1 MPDRGSSIAR
11 LAIRHVARR
20 QLAILIARETVPLP
34 DRHCHCPTGTLEH
47 LFPALSD
54 FQYTLKQRFRTH
66 NGLGGKLE
74 QLFPAPMGFQGMV
87 ELLYMEHP
95 MVLEA
100 ANANFYRPF

>member
-1 MPDRGSSIAR
+1 M
-11 LAIRHVARR
+11 
-20 QLAILIARETVPLP
+20 
-34 DRHCHCPTGTLEH
+34 
-47 LFPALSD
+47 
-54 FQYTLKQRFRTH
+54 LKQRFRTH

-74 QLFPAPMGFQGMV
+74 QLFPAPIGFEGMV